1 MIPNILRY
9 GRYLLALLP
18 FIFFVFRNQKAN
30 LKKPV
35 RSQQVL
41 MPILALVYCILVF
54 CFLNKINDLLTA
66 IIYAI
71 PRFLDRLST
80 WVSGLFDGKIAAV
93 AKVISRLSALVTA
106 ALARFKIVF
115 ILFFVEN
122 TLFLLV
128 YILLKRI
135 VLQFLKRICKPGTPV
150 HDNLAGLFYEEDKD
164 TGSWYIKKHFG
175 QARTLLKS
183 VYFGTTGITVIAAL
197 ASFALYR
204 AGWLETLFFPVFGI
218 IVIGELYFILD
229 GLTKDEM
236 KEEFEGIEATAAE
249 GVDYRPLRDV
259 LRRLFGDKLI
269 SEDTTVASD
278 MRRVRSNDELLAE
291 FEENEDRVLETY
303 GRFMRQKTQQGLELD
318 QNYLMSGEDLLRGKS
333 VLFNNPFYYDLI
345 PYIFYPMNHLLL
357 QHKKILIILGRH
369 DTEEDAKA
377 WCSQGLLEVNN
388 IPDMWNIGVL
398 NEEAP
403 ENLHIGI
410 VTRSSVHDLKLH
422 EANRDFFSEV
432 SFVILM
438 EPSRLVTTAQ
448 VGLNSIVRH
457 CRMRADGMDDPAITY
472 CSMDKNCDGLV
483 DALSHILMTSLT
495 EVAATNRHEGVSSYM
510 CWSPDEEFLQHRM
523 LPHISRY
530 LGVGTELAFAGL
542 KNQVQHADWYGGEA
556 FPVVDMHWITKQ
568 YYYDL
573 LQYANKPTVQEGMDT
588 YFHTTPNL
596 WNAKKEDDHYM
607 IVEDEAYN
615 MFEIRR
621 DFATRAGEQGFV
633 NVISSEYL
641 LKDYMAEN
649 NGIFNTDP
657 KAIPYIVADYAHT
670 ERNVILRLCLRMS
683 VDAVP
688 EDEFLR
694 ELMLVGMD
702 TVHPVESLWHWICT
716 YYHGDDIEKD
726 FDGHEIL
733 VLPVR
738 GRERRLTADTIQLKR
753 KYSFRSGKMENMF
766 SISDS
771 DFVEVMLGDMQ
782 NAGYIAED
790 EKGEQLYLGAELKGH
805 IFQKYLPGQFFTL
818 GGKYYEMLRLTS
830 DGRVLV
836 RRSADHI
843 NGRPQYRQVR
853 NYHLSNIKDSEL
865 MGDNVSISGLKI
877 TRQYADI
884 RVETPAYWEMVRYN
898 DFEKG
903 NLVTIN
909 GVPERTYRSKQVL
922 RVELP
927 GEEATPEVYNTMVL
941 MLNEVFRSLF
951 AENQDYIIAALPGT
965 AEKPLTYSLDGVE
978 GNCFYI
984 IEDSQL
990 DIGLLEAVRRNL
1002 KRVFGIVCDYLD
1014 WNAEMIEKS
1023 KNPPPEPEPDD
1034 TPIEFPQPEEGEEPP
1049 KKGIKGILSKIGGFF
1064 KRIWNAI
1071 KNFFSKIF
1079 GKLFKRKKKG
1089 AEAPEEV
1096 PEEVPADAT
1105 TEEPTET
1112 PVEGE
1117 APVDGEAPV
1126 TEETPVDGEV
1136 PVTEETP
1143 EEGAPAEEIPTKEVP
1158 EEETP
1163 AEEGPEEEPVVEE
1176 AAPVEETPVE
1186 TPEEP
1191 QTDETSMSM
1200 FSAAPGLDDIPDEA
1214 TDEPVPEHTTDKTV
1228 IDGDLVE
1235 YEPEQVLKPGEEK
1248 VQKPYHERYYLLY
1261 GGTEVPAQLNPSA
1274 TLDFLKKLG
1283 FDKNELKQARDGKSI
1298 ADMIGQ
1304 TFVPNQEGV
1313 HYCDFCGNELVGNEY
1328 ERLEDG
1334 RERCLACGATA
1345 MKSAQEFNELYKEVV
1360 RNLEIFYGVKNSV
1373 AVHVQMVNAKKLHK
1387 KLKKSFVPTGNSDG
1401 RVLGVAIRTGN
1412 NYEILL
1418 ENGAP
1423 RLQSAMT
1430 MAHEMTHIWQ
1440 YLNWDRKE
1448 VVKQYGKEHELE
1460 VYEGMAKWAEIQY
1473 AYLIGEPAAA
1483 KREQII
1489 TEARDDEYGRGFL
1502 LYEKKYPLTTGVSLS
1517 GKKTPFTAKE
1527 SKPL

>member
-1 MIPNILRY
+1 MPNILRY

-18 FIFFVFRNQKAN
+18 FIFFVFRNWKAN

-35 RSQQVL
+35 RSQQIL
-41 MPILALVYCILVF
+41 QPILALIFCLVVF
-54 CFLNKINDLLTA
+54 IFLNKINDLLTK

-71 PRFLDRLST
+71 PQLLDRVSK
-80 WVSGLFDGKIAAV
+80 WVAALFDGKVAAV
-93 AKVISRLSALVTA
+93 AKVISKLADLARRAI
-106 ALARFKIVF
+106 ARFKIVF

-128 YILLKRI
+128 YIWFKRI
-135 VLQFLKRICKPGTPV
+135 VLLIQKGIVKPGKAI
-150 HDNLAGLFYEEDKD
+150 HDTLAGLFYEEDKD
-164 TGSWYIKKHFG
+164 THNWYIKKHLG
-175 QARTLLKS
+175 QARTLLKTA
-183 VYFGTTGITVIAAL
+183 YFGTAAITIIASL

-229 GLTKDEM
+229 GLTRDEM
-236 KEEFEGIEATAAE
+236 QEEYEGIDAEAAA
-249 GVDYRPLRDV
+249 GPDFRPLRDV

-269 SEDTTVASD
+269 SEDTTVSSD

-291 FEENEDRVLETY
+291 FEESEDRVLETY
-303 GRFMRQKTQQGLELD
+303 GRFMHQKTRQGLTLD

-345 PYIFYPMNHLLL
+345 PYIFYPINHLLL

-377 WCSQGLLEVNN
+377 WCEQGLLEVTNV
-388 IPDMWNIGVL
+388 PEMWNIGVL
-398 NEEAP
+398 TEEAQ
-403 ENLHIGI
+403 EGLHIGI

-432 SFVILM
+432 AFVILM
-438 EPSRLVTTAQ
+438 EPSRLITTAQ

-457 CRMRADGMDDPAITY
+457 CRMRANGMDDQPITY

-542 KNQVQHADWYGGEA
+542 KNQVPHADWYGGEA

-573 LQYANKPTVQEGMDT
+573 LHYANKPTVQEGIDT

-596 WNAKKEDDHYM
+596 WNAKKEDNHYM

-633 NVISSEYL
+633 NVISSDYL

-683 VDAVP
+683 VDAIP
-688 EDEFLR
+688 EEEFLR
-694 ELMLVGMD
+694 ELMLVGLD
-702 TVHPVESLWHWICT
+702 TVHPAESLWHWVCT
-716 YYHGDDIEKD
+716 FYHGDNIQVDSE
-726 FDGHEIL
+726 ERELL

-738 GRERRLTADTIQLKR
+738 GRERRLTHETIQLKR
-753 KYSFRSGKMENMF
+753 KYSFRTGKMENTY
-766 SISDS
+766 SITDP
-771 DFVEVMLGDMQ
+771 DFIEIMLGDMT

-790 EKGEQLYLGAELKGH
+790 EKGEEQYLGAELKGH

-836 RRSADHI
+836 RRAADHI
-843 NGRPQYRQVR
+843 NGRPLYRQVR
-853 NYHLSNIKDSEL
+853 NYHLSDIKDSEM

-877 TRQYADI
+877 KRQYADI
-884 RVETPAYWEMVRYN
+884 RVDTPAYWEMVRYN

-909 GVPERTYRSKQVL
+909 GVPERTYRDKQVL

-927 GEEATPEVYNTMVL
+927 GEATPEVYNTMVL

-951 AENQDYIIAALPGT
+951 AENQDYIVAVRPGE
-965 AEKPLTYSLDGVE
+965 AEKPLTYSLDGAE

-990 DIGLLEAVRRNL
+990 DLGLLEAVRRNL
-1002 KRVFGIVCDYLD
+1002 KRIFGIVTDYLD

-1034 TPIEFPQPEEGEEPP
+1034 EPFVMPEPEEEEKP
-1049 KKGIKGILSKIGGFF
+1049 KRKGLRGIIDKVGGFF
-1064 KRIWNAI
+1064 KKIGKGI
-1071 KNFFSKIF
+1071 KDFF
-1079 GKLFKRKKKG
+1079 GKIFKRKKKDA
-1089 AEAPEEV
+1089 AEPGEEPV
-1096 PEEVPADAT
+1096 
-1105 TEEPTET
+1105 EEPTEVPMDE
-1112 PVEGE
+1112 PVEGMVPE
-1117 APVDGEAPV
+1117 EPM
-1126 TEETPVDGEV
+1126 ETPTD
-1136 PVTEETP
+1136 PMEEI
-1143 EEGAPAEEIPTKEVP
+1143 PAEEIPT
-1158 EEETP
+1158 EEIP
-1163 AEEGPEEEPVVEE
+1163 AEEIPTEDIPAEAVEE
-1176 AAPVEETPVE
+1176 APVEEPPV
-1186 TPEEP
+1186 
-1191 QTDETSMSM
+1191 DESSMSM
-1200 FSAAPGLDDIPDEA
+1200 FSAAPGLDDIPDA
-1214 TDEPVPEHTTDKTV
+1214 VDDDVPVPEHPTDKAV

-1235 YEPEQVLKPGEEK
+1235 FEPEQVQKPGEER
-1248 VQKPYHERYYLLY
+1248 VMKPYHERYYLLY
-1261 GGTEVPAQLNPSA
+1261 GGTSVPAQLDPAA
-1274 TLDFLKKLG
+1274 TLAFLKQLG

-1298 ADMIGQ
+1298 ADMIGS

-1313 HYCDFCGNELVGNEY
+1313 HYCDFCGSELVGNEY

-1345 MKSAQEFNELYKEVV
+1345 LKTAGEFNALYKEVV

-1401 RVLGVAIRTGN
+1401 RVLGVAIRTGS

-1440 YLNWDRKE
+1440 YLNWDRKQ
-1448 VVKQYGKEHELE
+1448 VVSQYGKEHELE
-1460 VYEGMAKWAEIQY
+1460 IYEGMAKWAEIQY

-1483 KREQII
+1483 KREEII
-1489 TEARDDEYGRGFL
+1489 TQMRDDEYGRGFL
-1502 LYEKKYPLTTGVSLS
+1502 MYQKKYPLSTGVSLS

>member
-1 MIPNILRY
+1 MIHNILRY

-18 FIFFVFRNQKAN
+18 FIFFVYRNWKAN
-30 LKKPV
+30 LKKPE
-35 RSQQVL
+35 RSRQFL
-41 MPILALVYCILVF
+41 MPLLALIYCLLIF
-54 CFLNKINDLLTA
+54 RYLNKINDLLTA
-66 IIYAI
+66 FIYAI
-71 PRFLDRLST
+71 PHLLTRLST
-80 WVSGLFDGKIAAV
+80 WIAGLFDGKIAAV
-93 AKVISRLSALVTA
+93 AKVISRLADFVTRL
-106 ALARFKIVF
+106 LARLKIVF
-115 ILFFVEN
+115 ILFFAEN
-122 TLFLLV
+122 TLFLLAH
-128 YILLKRI
+128 IWIKRI
-135 VLQFLKRICKPGTPV
+135 VLQFLKRICKPGQV
-150 HDNLAGLFYEEDKD
+150 LHDKVAGLFYEEDPD
-164 TGSWYIKKHFG
+164 THNWYIKKHFG

-183 VYFGTTGITVIAAL
+183 AYFGTTAITIVAGL

-204 AGWLETLFFPVFGI
+204 AGWLETLFLPVFGI
-218 IVIGELYFILD
+218 IIVGELYFILD
-229 GLTKDEM
+229 GLTREEM
-236 KEEFEGIEATAAE
+236 KEEFEGIDAEAAG
-249 GVDYRPLRDV
+249 GVDMRPLRDV

-269 SEDTTVASD
+269 SEDTSVSSD
-278 MRRVRSNDELLAE
+278 MRRVRSNDELLAD
-291 FEENEDRVLETY
+291 FENSDDRVLETY
-303 GRFMRQKTQQGLELD
+303 GRFMRQKTQKGLELD

-345 PYIFYPMNHLLL
+345 PYIFYPINHLLL
-357 QHKKILIILGRH
+357 QHKKVLIILGRH
-369 DTEEDAKA
+369 DTEEDAKT
-377 WCSQGLLEVNN
+377 WCSQGLFEVTN
-388 IPDMWNIGVL
+388 IPELWNIGVL
-398 NEEAP
+398 TEEAQ
-403 ENLHIGI
+403 EDLHIGI

-432 SFVILM
+432 AFVILM

-457 CRMRADGMDDPAITY
+457 CRMRASGMDDQPITY

-542 KNQVQHADWYGGEA
+542 KHQIPHADWYGGES
-556 FPVVDMHWITKQ
+556 FPVVDMHWISKQ

-573 LQYANKPTVQEGMDT
+573 LHYADKPTVQEGIDT

-607 IVEDEAYN
+607 IVEDEAFN

-621 DFATRAGEQGFV
+621 DFATRASGQGFV

-688 EDEFLR
+688 EEEFLR
-694 ELMLVGMD
+694 ELMLVGLD
-702 TVHPVESLWHWICT
+702 TVHPTESLWHWVCT
-716 YYHGDDIEKD
+716 YYHGDDIEID
-726 FDGHEIL
+726 SEERELL

-738 GRERRLTADTIQLKR
+738 GRERRLTHETIQRKR
-753 KYSFRSGKMENMF
+753 KYSFRTGKMENTF
-766 SISDS
+766 SITDQ
-771 DFVEVMLGDMQ
+771 DFIGIMLGDLQ

-790 EKGEQLYLGAELKGH
+790 EKGEQQYLGAELKGH

-836 RRSADHI
+836 RRAADHI
-843 NGRPQYRQVR
+843 NGRPLYRQVR
-853 NYHLSNIKDSEL
+853 SYHLSDLRDSEL

-909 GVPERTYRSKQVL
+909 GVPERTYRGKQVL

-927 GEEATPEVYNTMVL
+927 GDATPEVYNTLVL

-951 AENQDYIIAALPGT
+951 AENQDFIVAALPGEV
-965 AEKPLTYSLDGVE
+965 EKPLTYSLDGVE

-1002 KRVFGIVCDYLD
+1002 KRIFGIVTDYLD
-1014 WNAEMIEKS
+1014 WNAEMVEKS
-1023 KNPPPEPEPDD
+1023 QNPPPEPEPDD

-1049 KKGIKGILSKIGGFF
+1049 KKGIKGIISKIGGFF
-1064 KRIWNAI
+1064 KKIWNAI

-1079 GKLFKRKKKG
+1079 GKLFKRKKKDAPEEGTEIPAEVPEEG
-1089 AEAPEEV
+1089 AEAPVEAPVEGVETEGAPIEEASAGPADEAV
-1096 PEEVPADAT
+1096 ADEVPAEEIP
-1105 TEEPTET
+1105 TEE
-1112 PVEGE
+1112 
-1117 APVDGEAPV
+1117 A
-1126 TEETPVDGEV
+1126 
-1136 PVTEETP
+1136 P
-1143 EEGAPAEEIPTKEVP
+1143 EEEAPAEEIPADEAP
-1158 EEETP
+1158 AEETP
-1163 AEEGPEEEPVVEE
+1163 AEAPEEES
-1176 AAPVEETPVE
+1176 
-1186 TPEEP
+1186 
-1191 QTDETSMSM
+1191 SMSM
-1200 FSAAPGLDDIPDEA
+1200 FSAASGLDDIPDEA
-1214 TDEPVPEHTTDKTV
+1214 VEDVPVPEHPTDKTV

-1235 YEPEQVLKPGEEK
+1235 FEPEQVLVPGEEHTK
-1248 VQKPYHERYYLLY
+1248 KPYHERYYLLY
-1261 GGTEVPAQLNPSA
+1261 GGTSVPAQLDPAA
-1274 TLDFLKKLG
+1274 TLDYLKQLG
-1283 FDKNELKQARDGKSI
+1283 FDRNELKQAREGKNI
-1298 ADMIGQ
+1298 AEMIGR
-1304 TFVPNQEGV
+1304 TFDPNRAGA
-1313 HYCDFCGNELVGNEY
+1313 HYCDFCGCELVGNEY

-1334 RERCLACGATA
+1334 RERCMSCGATA
-1345 MKSAQEFNELYKEVV
+1345 LKSAAEFNALYKEVV

-1373 AVHVQMVNAKKLHK
+1373 GVHVQMVNAKKLHK

-1401 RVLGVAIRTGN
+1401 RVLGVAIRTGD

-1440 YLNWDRKE
+1440 YLNWNRKE
-1448 VVKQYGKEHELE
+1448 ITQSYGKEHELE

-1483 KREQII
+1483 KMEEMI
-1489 TEARDDEYGRGFL
+1489 TENRDDEYGRGFIM
-1502 LYEKKYPLTTGVSLS
+1502 YRKKYPLSYGVSLS
-1517 GKKTPFTAKE
+1517 GKKTPFMAKE
-1527 SKPL
+1527 NKPL

>member
-1 MIPNILRY
+1 MIHNILRY

-18 FIFFVFRNQKAN
+18 FIFFVYRNWKAN
-30 LKKPV
+30 LKKPI
-35 RSQQVL
+35 RSQQFL
-41 MPILALVYCILVF
+41 MPLLAFIYCLLIF
-54 CFLNKINDLLTA
+54 CFLNKINDLLTSF
-66 IIYAI
+66 IYAI
-71 PRFLDRLST
+71 PRFLERLSV
-80 WVSGLFDGKIAAV
+80 WVAGLFDGKIEAV
-93 AKVISRLSALVTA
+93 AKVISRLADFVTRM
-106 ALARFKIVF
+106 LARFKIVF
-115 ILFFVEN
+115 ILFFAEN
-122 TLFLLV
+122 TLFLLAH
-128 YILLKRI
+128 IWIKRI
-135 VLQFLKRICKPGTPV
+135 VLQFLKRLCKPGQV
-150 HDNLAGLFYEEDKD
+150 LHDKVAGLFYEEDKD
-164 TGSWYIKKHFG
+164 THNWYIKKHFG
-175 QARTLLKS
+175 QARTLLKTS
-183 VYFGTTGITVIAAL
+183 YFGITAITIVAGL

-204 AGWLETLFFPVFGI
+204 AGWLETLFLPVFGI
-218 IVIGELYFILD
+218 IIIGELYFLLD
-229 GLTKDEM
+229 GLTRDEM
-236 KEEFEGIEATAAE
+236 KEEFEGIDAEAA
-249 GVDYRPLRDV
+249 GGLDLRPLRDV

-278 MRRVRSNDELLAE
+278 MRRVRSNEELLAE
-291 FEENEDRVLETY
+291 FEESDDRVLETY
-303 GRFMRQKTQQGLELD
+303 GRFMRQKTQKGLELD
-318 QNYLMSGEDLLRGKS
+318 QNYLKSGEDLLRGKS

-369 DTEEDAKA
+369 DTEEDAKV
-377 WCSQGLLEVNN
+377 WCSQGLQEVTN
-388 IPDMWNIGVL
+388 IPDLWNIGVL
-398 NEEAP
+398 KEETQ
-403 ENLHIGI
+403 EDLHIGI

-432 SFVILM
+432 AFVILM

-457 CRMRADGMDDPAITY
+457 CRMRASGMDDQPIIY

-542 KNQVQHADWYGGEA
+542 KNQVPRADWYGGEA
-556 FPVVDMHWITKQ
+556 FPVVDMHWISKQ

-573 LQYANKPTVQEGMDT
+573 LHYANKPTVQEGIDT

-607 IVEDEAYN
+607 IVEDEAFN
-615 MFEIRR
+615 MFEVRR

-633 NVISSEYL
+633 NVISSDYL

-688 EDEFLR
+688 EEEFLR
-694 ELMLVGMD
+694 ELMLVGLD
-702 TVHPVESLWHWICT
+702 TVRPEESLWHWVCN
-716 YYHGDDIEKD
+716 YYHGDEIETD
-726 FDGHEIL
+726 FEGRELL
-733 VLPVR
+733 VLKVH
-738 GRERRLTADTIQLKR
+738 GRERRLTCETIQRKR
-753 KYSFRSGKMENMF
+753 KYSFRTGKRENTF
-766 SISDS
+766 SITDPN
-771 DFVEVMLGDMQ
+771 FIEVMLGDLH

-790 EKGEQLYLGAELKGH
+790 EKGEEQYLGAELKGH

-836 RRSADHI
+836 RRAADHI
-843 NGRPQYRQVR
+843 NGRPLYRQVR
-853 NYHLSNIKDSEL
+853 KYHLSNIKDSEL

-877 TRQYADI
+877 ARQYADI
-884 RVETPAYWEMVRYN
+884 SVDTPAYWEMVRYN

-909 GVPERTYRSKQVL
+909 GVPERAYRSKQVL

-927 GEEATPEVYNTMVL
+927 GDATPEIYNTLVL

-951 AENQDYIIAALPGT
+951 AENQDYIAAVLPGEV
-965 AEKPLTYSLDGVE
+965 EKPLTYSLDGVE

-984 IEDSQL
+984 IEDSQM

-1002 KRVFGIVCDYLD
+1002 KRIFGIVTDYLD
-1014 WNAEMIEKS
+1014 WNAEMVEKS
-1023 KNPPPEPEPDD
+1023 MNPPPEPEPDD
-1034 TPIEFPQPEEGEEPP
+1034 TPFEFPQPEEGEAPP
-1049 KKGIKGILSKIGGFF
+1049 KKGIKGIISKIAGFF

-1071 KNFFSKIF
+1071 KKFFSKI
-1079 GKLFKRKKKG
+1079 FKRKKKG
-1089 AEAPEEV
+1089 APEEGTEVPAEV
-1096 PEEVPADAT
+1096 PEEGAEAPVEVPEEG
-1105 TEEPTET
+1105 TEA
-1112 PVEGE
+1112 PVEGVE
-1117 APVDGEAPV
+1117 AEAVPA
-1126 TEETPVDGEV
+1126 EETPAEEIPAEEV
-1136 PVTEETP
+1136 PAEEVPAEETP
-1143 EEGAPAEEIPTKEVP
+1143 AEETPAEEIPTEEVP
-1158 EEETP
+1158 E
-1163 AEEGPEEEPVVEE
+1163 AE
-1176 AAPVEETPVE
+1176 APDNES
-1186 TPEEP
+1186 
-1191 QTDETSMSM
+1191 SMSM
-1200 FSAAPGLDDIPDEA
+1200 FSAAPGLEDIPDEA
-1214 TDEPVPEHTTDKTV
+1214 VDDVPVPEAPTEKAV

-1235 YEPEQVLKPGEEK
+1235 FEPEQVQKPGEER
-1248 VQKPYHERYYLLY
+1248 VIKPYHERYYLLY
-1261 GGTEVPAQLNPSA
+1261 GGTSVPSQLDPA
-1274 TLDFLKKLG
+1274 GTLNYLKQLG
-1283 FDKNELKQARDGKSI
+1283 FDKNELKQARDGKNI
-1298 ADMIGQ
+1298 ADMIGA
-1304 TFVPNQEGV
+1304 TFVPNKEGV
-1313 HYCDFCGNELVGNEY
+1313 RYCDFCGAELVGNEY
-1328 ERLEDG
+1328 ERLADG

-1345 MKSAQEFNELYKEVV
+1345 LKTAAEFNALYKEVV
-1360 RNLEIFYGVKNSV
+1360 RNLEIFYGVKNAV

-1440 YLNWDRKE
+1440 YLNWDRKK
-1448 VVKQYGKEHELE
+1448 VVEQYGKEHELE
-1460 VYEGMAKWAEIQY
+1460 IYEGMAKWAEIQY

-1483 KREQII
+1483 KMEELI
-1489 TEARDDEYGRGFL
+1489 TQARDDEYGRGFL
-1502 LYEKKYPLTTGVSLS
+1502 MYQKKYPLSTGISLS